1 MICLYIYIPVP
12 QKNVVSCCM
21 FTVCNIY
28 ISNFCLLLIY
38 IINQILD
45 LLLLKEKANICNHE
59 CWYYNAHA
67 QTHRERERENNIYTN
82 QYNIYQ
88 SIYISIYL
96 YINKSIQKYNNG
108 YIYNLTSIA
117 IARLEYHSEWMY
129 ICIINLQ
136 NCTPHCQIAIKKGL
150 RNLIG
155 RYTW

>member
-1 MICLYIYIPVP
+1 MWSVYIYIY
-12 QKNVVSCCM
+12 QFHKKILSRVVCLLY
-21 FTVCNIY
+21 VIY

-67 QTHRERERENNIYTN
+67 QTHRERENNIYTN

-88 SIYISIYL
+88 SIYISTYL

-117 IARLEYHSEWMY
+117 IARLEYPIY
-129 ICIINLQ
+129 ILECICINLQ
-136 NCTPHCQIAIKKGL
+136 YWYWCIDASHCHKKGE
-150 RNLIG
+150 RK
-155 RYTW
+155 

>member
-1 MICLYIYIPVP
+1 MYIYQPH
-12 QKNVVSCCM
+12 KKYLSRVVCLLY
-21 FTVCNIY
+21 VIY

-67 QTHRERERENNIYTN
+67 QTHTERERENNIYTN

-136 NCTPHCQIAIKKGL
+136 NCTPHCQIAIKKGK
-150 RNLIG
+150 RI
-155 RYTW
+155 